1 MQPIPK
7 LEFLD
12 DFPSSKEEEIR
23 KLIQP
28 MLRIVGRDMDS
39 LNFRINSDPDVGA
52 EISVMRR
59 YHTAH
64 IYLSHAFFF
73 EKKEVKKKILLHEL
87 THVLVDK
94 VQKHGVQMIDAY
106 FEEGSSEHSLIR
118 VRFEESAEEL
128 TDALALAFL
137 DILDELEELRTEIL
151 LEAKTL
157 IDGFDEKE

>member
-1 MQPIPK
+1 MQPTPR

-12 DFPSSKEEEIR
+12 DFPLSKEEEVR
-23 KLIQP
+23 KLLEP
-28 MLRIVGRDMDS
+28 MLRIVGRDLDT
-39 LNFRINSDPDVGA
+39 LHFRISEDTEAA

-73 EKKEVKKKILLHEL
+73 ETERSKKKILIHEL
-87 THVLVDK
+87 IHVLVDR
-94 VQKHGVQMIDAY
+94 VQKHGAQMIDAY
-106 FEEGSSEHSLIR
+106 FEEGSSEHALIR

-137 DILDELEELRTEIL
+137 DILNELEGPLVDT
-151 LEAKTL
+151 
-157 IDGFDEKE
+157 